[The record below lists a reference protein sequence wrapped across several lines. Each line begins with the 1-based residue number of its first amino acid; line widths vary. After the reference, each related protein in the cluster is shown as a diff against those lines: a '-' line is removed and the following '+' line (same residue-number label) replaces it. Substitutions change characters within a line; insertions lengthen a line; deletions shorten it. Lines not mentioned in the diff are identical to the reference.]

1 MAMIEQWYTIG
12 SFTFPASWGAIISS
26 VILTF
31 LFLFFWDRKASD
43 WYSNGIFTF
52 LLVWKLSV
60 IVVDFQT
67 VMKHP
72 ITILYFHGGVVG
84 YWLGLIAALTYIF
97 VKKVDHPSTIIIS
110 WMVTVLVFEAVLHML
125 HHHYLLAGIQVLL
138 NLLITVFFIKK
149 ASDSGGDI
157 WAGQLLVM
165 FTLVQLFLSAFIGGF
180 EFTVTTWTYLIMMTY
195 LIFLLNIRRKHNE

>member
-1 MAMIEQWYTIG
+1 MNEQWYTIA
-12 SFTFPASWGAIISS
+12 SFTFPASWGAIIASF
-26 VILTF
+26 ILTF
-31 LFLFFWDRKASD
+31 SFLFFWNRKLSD
-43 WYSNGIFTF
+43 WYSNSIFTF

-67 VMKHP
+67 VIKHP

-84 YWLGLIAALTYIF
+84 YWLGLIAALTYIL
-97 VKKVDHPSTIIIS
+97 VKKVDHPATIIIS

-125 HHHYLLAGIQVLL
+125 HHHYLLVGIQVVL

-149 ASDSGGDI
+149 TSDPGGDI

-180 EFTVTTWTYLIMMTY
+180 ELTVTVWTYLIMMTY
-195 LIFLLNIRRKHNE
+195 LIFLLNVRRKHNE